1 MPKRRK
7 KHILGGFFMT
17 GAFVSLLAVLWSAN
31 SFISNAQDVSVSAIV
46 LSGVPTTATIDLA
59 VPELRNGIAGTNDDA
74 EFFLT
79 VRTSTDADDVILFTQ
94 SSLVST
100 GNDGTYA
107 TPIDLT
113 GIGPGTYDFGFK
125 TDQHLTRVLND
136 VTIVAGNNILNF
148 SKTDNSAGKGSVV
161 LLGGDVNNTGSDP
174 ATLGDD
180 VVNSVDISTLL
191 SVLDDDDL
199 TGNSLRP
206 NINQDV
212 VVNSVDLSI
221 MIKNLDV
228 EGDN

>member
-7 KHILGGFFMT
+7 KKNLEKIILS
-17 GAFVSLLAVLWSAN
+17 GAFVSLLGVLWSTN
-31 SFISNAQDVSVSAIV
+31 SFITQAQDVSVSAIV
-46 LSGVPTTATIDLA
+46 LDSLTTATIDMA
-59 VPELRNGIAGTNDDA
+59 VPELRDGVASTNDDT

-79 VRTSTDADDVILFTQ
+79 VRTSTDTDDVILFTQ
-94 SSLVST
+94 SVLAST
-100 GNDGTYA
+100 SNDGTYT
-107 TPIDLT
+107 TPITLT
-113 GIGPGTYDFGFK
+113 GINPGTYDIGIK
-125 TDQHLTRVLND
+125 GHQHITRILND
-136 VTIVAGNNILNF
+136 VTLVGGNNVLNF
-148 SKTDNSAGKGSVV
+148 SKADNSTGKGSVV
-161 LLGGDVNNTGSDP
+161 LLGGDVNGAGTTP

-199 TGNSLRP
+199 TGNTLRP